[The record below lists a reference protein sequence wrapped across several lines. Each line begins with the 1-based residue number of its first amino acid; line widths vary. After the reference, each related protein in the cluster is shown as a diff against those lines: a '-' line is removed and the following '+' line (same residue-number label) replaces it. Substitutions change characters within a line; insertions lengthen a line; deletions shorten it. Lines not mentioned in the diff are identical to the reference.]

1 VSPRPELKGAAKWK
15 IAASGRNSLK
25 TGMTNES
32 TNIAIPDDDDDDDDN
47 YFRDKDYG
55 YDDDD

>member
-1 VSPRPELKGAAKWK
+1 MA
-15 IAASGRNSLK
+15 
-25 TGMTNES
+25 NES
-32 TNIAIPDDDDDDDDN
+32 TNIAIPDDDDGDNN